1 MLQPKDIDRR
11 NGYKNN
17 NLYMLPAQDT
27 YRLKMRGWEKIL
39 HADVNQKKA
48 GAAVI
53 ISDKIDLK

>member
-1 MLQPKDIDRR
+1 
-11 NGYKNN
+11 
-17 NLYMLPAQDT
+17 MLPAQDT